1 MKRKNISA
9 REFPVES
16 AFARSRRERERE
28 ATVAPPA
35 LLYYFP
41 SSSVSCNLSHF
52 FSHFYIS
59 AVIKKQKKEI
69 SESVVEDDDAN
80 RERER
85 KIGVT
90 VRTLEVSFAEAT
102 VEVKEN
108 IFLLL

>member
-1 MKRKNISA
+1 M
-9 REFPVES
+9 
-16 AFARSRRERERE
+16 
-28 ATVAPPA
+28 
-35 LLYYFP
+35 
-41 SSSVSCNLSHF
+41 
-52 FSHFYIS
+52 
-59 AVIKKQKKEI
+59 IKKQKKEI

-108 IFLLL
+108 IFFCCSGVCVCVDNVR